1 MGRIQQY
8 TIPIDGTPVPIA
20 VKGATVFSFDA
31 MFLELAYQV
40 ADFDNNQFFRMN
52 GAIPPSTPMTVVYQ
66 LGEGTQLFARQDVAT
81 AVADITLYVW
91 TLIGSG
97 GQ

>member
-8 TIPIDGTPVPIA
+8 TIKADGTPVPIS
-20 VKGATVFSFDA
+20 VRGATVFAFDA
-31 MFLELAYQV
+31 MFLELAYQE
-40 ADFDNNQFFRMN
+40 ADFTNTQFFRMT
-52 GAIPPSTPMTVVYQ
+52 GAMPPSTPMTVVYQ

-91 TLIGSG
+91 TLIGTG
-97 GQ
+97 EQ